1 MFIWVFRLIVLF
13 AILTLVYV
21 VLSQYSRWNHRKT
34 LEADYDATDHV
45 ENTRDD
51 FISEGMARYEHSL
64 SKRLLLGVFVL
75 PIAIIAAL
83 LLIANFT

>member
-1 MFIWVFRLIVLF
+1 MFIWVFRLMVLF
-13 AILTLVYV
+13 AILTLIYV

-45 ENTRDD
+45 DENREE
-51 FISEGMARYEHSL
+51 FVAEGMSRYEHSL

-75 PIAIIAAL
+75 PIAIVAVL
-83 LLIANFT
+83 LLIAYYM